1 MEENNENEEYR
12 QEEDEEEELNFE
24 EGTSL
29 LNEEF
34 DDEGDKG
41 KHEDED
47 EKLDP
52 IEERLNKIK
61 SKKRCSKMTEDHVRD
76 EVERFRGKLREAN
89 EEDMILIGKKLPA
102 MNKLK
107 LLSYVEQ
114 FLSNK
119 YFQNEFLRGQDN
131 EGCKI
136 LENWIK
142 KNPDGTYPPI
152 NQLNKMIDILSILK
166 IDVDNLRECK
176 IGKYMMDIS
185 KNLKNNRTVAKKA
198 KDLCEKWLRQ
208 IYGINNDYRDYLNE
222 HENSS
227 ERILNRK
234 REKSGI
240 QESEKKSNDQLDMKP
255 VLEED
260 AENGKKETNIFTHAR
275 IPKKG
280 LFDFNKRPIPMISK
294 EALKANANK
303 IINYSKILQKKKEFT
318 NNYKKV
324 YDFD

>member
-1 MEENNENEEYR
+1 
-12 QEEDEEEELNFE
+12 
-24 EGTSL
+24 
-29 LNEEF
+29 
-34 DDEGDKG
+34 
-41 KHEDED
+41 
-47 EKLDP
+47 
-52 IEERLNKIK
+52 
-61 SKKRCSKMTEDHVRD
+61 
-76 EVERFRGKLREAN
+76 
-89 EEDMILIGKKLPA
+89 
-102 MNKLK
+102 
-107 LLSYVEQ
+107 
-114 FLSNK
+114 
-119 YFQNEFLRGQDN
+119 
-131 EGCKI
+131 
-136 LENWIK
+136 
-142 KNPDGTYPPI
+142 
-152 NQLNKMIDILSILK
+152 MIDILSILK